1 MIDLLRI
8 NTTMNTA
15 ISLIAI
21 VFYLL
26 ATYRLA
32 MALFHT
38 DDVKKRQCKTQFFIL
53 GFAALILHGI
63 ILYQNID
70 ISGGFN
76 LGFYQALSL
85 MGWCI
90 SLMVL
95 LLALWKPLGN
105 LALIIFPLTSLALL
119 LEVIF
124 KSRFILP
131 ESAPVGLRIHVL
143 LSVVAY
149 SLLSIGAIQAILLA
163 LQDRQLSRKKP
174 VFIMRLP
181 PLQLMEDLLI
191 QIITIGFFILSLSL
205 ATGLP
210 FLEDIFAQHL
220 IHKTVLSILA
230 WIIFAIMLWGRWAR
244 GWRGKTAI
252 SWILG
257 GYVLLMLAYFG
268 SKFVLE
274 LVLKRV

>member
-1 MIDLLRI
+1 
-8 NTTMNTA
+8 MNTA